1 MGIKFYG
8 GVHLPT
14 LRFGPRYP
22 QLGRTIF
29 EAENLMSKI
38 VVSSKDTSATV
49 TDITGFTE
57 DTIRANSTYD
67 AATLTFNVSSKDTSA
82 TVTNITGET
91 TEPVLSNTYYDGTTT
106 FTANVISNTNSVDN
120 VEGYTD
126 ETILTNTYYD
136 ATTVTF

>member
-14 LRFGPRYP
+14 LKFGPRYP

-67 AATLTFNVSSKDTSA
+67 AATLTFNVSSKDT
-82 TVTNITGET
+82 
-91 TEPVLSNTYYDGTTT
+91 
-106 FTANVISNTNSVDN
+106 
-120 VEGYTD
+120 
-126 ETILTNTYYD
+126 
-136 ATTVTF
+136 